1 MASVILSGLAQ
12 HTGAQTSFLS
22 PGRQGTFPLCHLFPS
37 AQSLRGKRQWTYG
50 SVSCMWQ
57 GASEGQGIIRAQ
69 GTLCLVAAPP
79 PPHWAGWTHIP
90 ATGELVHTW
99 KCQIEN
105 KIGGEGEE

>member
-50 SVSCMWQ
+50 SVFCMWQ

-79 PPHWAGWTHIP
+79 PSPLGRLDTCTSYRRISSHMEMP
-90 ATGELVHTW
+90 D
-99 KCQIEN
+99 
-105 KIGGEGEE
+105 